1 MLVLGSFEKAFCIVK
16 LINGSMDLT
25 QRSVQLIQVIM
36 VCRWVIKSFGQI
48 LEDFTHFPSRVT
60 EGFQE
65 QVGQ

>member
-1 MLVLGSFEKAFCIVK
+1 MLGSFEEAYCIVK

-25 QRSVQLIQVIM
+25 QRPLQLIQVLM

-60 EGFQE
+60 EVFQE